1 LRFVVD
7 RSYHL
12 LDGVG
17 LGPPCIPASRRAA
30 GDPQPRGAP
39 LGNCRPELPLG
50 AAVATEVLALLA
62 ETRPW
67 ERAARLGERLV
78 AQLRAA
84 ALPCVREVRGRGL
97 LVGIVLDPARA
108 DAAELA
114 ERLLDR
120 GIATRDTTGNVIRLA
135 PPLIIDEATLDAGA
149 ATVIDTLAGCGR

>member
-1 LRFVVD
+1 MRGDGLILGKALGGGLLPVSAFLAD
-7 RSYHL
+7 RRVM
-12 LDGVG
+12 DVFR
-17 LGPPCIPASRRAA
+17 P
-30 GDPQPRGAP
+30 GDHGSTFG
-39 LGNCRPELPLG
+39 GNPLG

-84 ALPCVREVRGRGL
+84 ALPSVREVRGRGL